1 MGNKKLY
8 DLIYGSATSDEE
20 REKLLK
26 QDIPIPVPTGR
37 HLQRTAEATES
48 AEPLLRHVMEQGIG
62 N

>member
-8 DLIYGSATSDEE
+8 DLIYGSVTSDEE

-37 HLQRTAEATES
+37 HIETS
-48 AEPLLRHVMEQGIG
+48 AEERARAEKFLRHVMEHGIG